1 MQVLALALLLPF
13 APPLAN
19 GALAVADDPGAHQWN
34 QPRGGPTC
42 DSTND
47 VAPVRSQPKELWR
60 LKVNDTLIG
69 EPVAWGNVVFALVRR
84 LKDVRVLAID
94 LATGKTVTSSP
105 KVEIDDEKHAY
116 LACWEGFVAVVA
128 SPALRFFTYRGNQ
141 FYGGNV
147 SSPGRWTSAP
157 SVHEGYLFA
166 CDRRTGLTMFDI
178 RTGEN
183 LALTGDCVGQPAVLA
198 SGMDRKWKVATLV
211 LGNARIKDIGEVDVI
226 GVRVSRVVWSN
237 SSALLT
243 SPEPDWH
250 SPFARRGTSA
260 ERLIDGFTAPLPAV
274 GEMKEPTWFFWTP
287 ERLMAEKSAQTFA
300 GVLPNALAPIITI
313 PGVHAGWAIGFSSE
327 GDVLRFRGDGKFQI
341 VAKLPSP
348 QLRQGRVSAARD
360 VLYFENWAVEAES
373 GVVLWSDPKL
383 EPSSALLPVADG
395 KLLYVGKDNT
405 LVCLGE
411 SSAASAGASASKR
424 TSADATSAPD
434 ARPTRPGS
442 GAGLVLANGQRRAG
456 SASVLADGRI
466 ELKNAKGETSS
477 FAASDVALIELAD
490 SARLVGD
497 ESAVYRAAWAAERF
511 DVQAEL
517 EQVFEE
523 YLTRNLIGECERLS
537 TELRRLELDDARR
550 DKLTRKLAGR
560 KELTGPA
567 LKAQTAQA
575 RALEDSARE
584 RRCKSIVATAR
595 WLSAHDMHL
604 AASTLLGRGE
614 ELAPARDDVREL
626 ALSLAPAGF
635 VLADASKRPA
645 AWMKLAEAIL
655 PVAGEVVPPD
665 DPAAKKSRAAPWD
678 ANVLLLRSRNILLLS
693 RDSDPAIVGEC
704 LRHAERTVRVLARE
718 LGPPANASAEDGRL
732 EVRLHANREQYLADQ
747 SAGGAPPEWTA
758 GFFSSQDGISR
769 FYVPR
774 DQTHHD
780 PLERALFE
788 VLAHE
793 VTHQWI
799 SVRWLGSENQPATGK
814 PKGPGYWIVEG
825 FARFIEDQIVGAGN
839 ELRIDDERANS
850 VDVSARILGEDR
862 LMPLAELL
870 DLDQLGFW
878 KLSKEP
884 LALVQPKRLMRRAEI
899 NATNRFYEQGGA
911 LAFMLVNHADRTK
924 RELLV
929 QYLRAWYAG
938 KLERESWK
946 QLGYAD
952 AAQLEAEFR
961 EFLARH

>member
-1 MQVLALALLLPF
+1 MHALALASLLCF
-13 APPLAN
+13 SAPLAN
-19 GALAVADDPGAHQWN
+19 GASPGVDDPGAHQWN

-60 LKVNDTLIG
+60 LEVNDTLLG
-69 EPVAWGNVVFALVRR
+69 EPVAWGNVVFALVKRI
-84 LKDVRVLAID
+84 KDVRVVAID
-94 LATGKTVTSSP
+94 LATGKTVTSST

-128 SPALRFFTYRGNQ
+128 SPALRFFTYRGQ
-141 FYGGNV
+141 FSALNE
-147 SSPGRWTSAP
+147 SWPGKWTSP
-157 SVHEGYLFA
+157 PTVHEGYLFA
-166 CDRRTGLTMFDI
+166 CSRATGLTMFDI
-178 RTGEN
+178 RTGKK
-183 LALTGDCVGQPAVLA
+183 LAETSDCIGQPGVLA
-198 SGMDRKWKVATLV
+198 SSADRKWKVATLV
-211 LGNARIKDIGEVDVI
+211 LSDASIKDIGKVKIV
-226 GVRVSRVVWSN
+226 GVRVSRVVWTDTGAS
-237 SSALLT
+237 LT

-250 SPFARRGTSA
+250 APFVRRDLSSNF
-260 ERLIDGFTAPLPAV
+260 LVDGFVAPLPAV

-300 GVLPNALAPIITI
+300 GVLPRALAPIITI
-313 PGVHAGWAIGFSSE
+313 PGVHSGWAIGFSSE
-327 GDVLRFRGDGKFQI
+327 SEVLRFRGDGKFQI
-341 VAKLPSP
+341 VARLPSP
-348 QLRQGRVSAARD
+348 QHRQGRMSAARD

-383 EPSSALLPVADG
+383 EPLSALLPVADG
-395 KLLYVGKDNT
+395 KLLYVAKDDT

-411 SSAASAGASASKR
+411 SSAAAPTANASKR
-424 TSADATSAPD
+424 ATAATTNASD

-442 GAGLVLANGQRRAG
+442 GEGLVLANGQRRAG
-456 SASVLADGRI
+456 SASVLPDGRI
-466 ELKNAKGETSS
+466 ELENAKGETSS
-477 FAASDVALIELAD
+477 FAPADVALLELAD
-490 SARLVGD
+490 GARLVGD

-511 DVQAEL
+511 DAHADL
-517 EQVFEE
+517 EQVFEA

-537 TELRRLELDDARR
+537 AELRRLDLDDSRR

-567 LKAQTAQA
+567 VRAQTAQA
-575 RALEDSARE
+575 REVEDGARE
-584 RRCKSIVATAR
+584 RRCKSIVASAR
-595 WLSAHDMHL
+595 WLSKHGMRL
-604 AASTLLGRGE
+604 AASTLLGRAE

-626 ALSLAPAGF
+626 ALALAPAGF
-635 VLADASKRPA
+635 ALPDASKRPA
-645 AWMKLAEAIL
+645 AWMKLAEAML

-665 DPAAKKSRAAPWD
+665 DPAATKKRVAPWD

-718 LGPPANASAEDGRL
+718 LGSPAGASAGDGRL

-747 SAGGAPPEWTA
+747 SAGGVPPEWTS
-758 GFFSSQDGISR
+758 GFFSPTDGISR
-769 FYVPR
+769 FYVPH

-799 SVRWLGSENQPATGK
+799 SVRWLGSERKPATGDAK
-814 PKGPGYWIVEG
+814 RPGYWIVEG
-825 FARFIEDQIVGAGN
+825 FARFIEDQIVGAGD
-839 ELRIDDERANS
+839 ELRIDDEAANS

-870 DLDQLGFW
+870 DLDQIGFW

-884 LALVQPKRLMRRAEI
+884 LALVQPRRLMRRAEI

-911 LAFMLVNHADRTK
+911 LAFMLVNHAERRK
-924 RELLV
+924 RELLF
-929 QYLRAWYAG
+929 QYLKDWYAG
-938 KLERESWK
+938 RLELESWK

-952 AAQLEAEFR
+952 AAQLETEFR
-961 EFLARH
+961 AFLARH